1 MKTMS
6 KILTAAI
13 VLLFANNSFAQSE
26 ASANG
31 TATATIIAPISIA
44 AKGAG
49 LQFGNIAIHASNS
62 GTVTVPLT
70 GTRTSDGGVT
80 LPGVTGAV
88 SPAEFEVTGDFSRSF
103 MVTLPET
110 AELTIVGGGTAKM
123 VVNNFVCTYGTA
135 LVTSSTLDGSG
146 KATFFVGARLNVTG
160 GQDQGNY
167 TGTFP
172 VIVDYN

>member
-1 MKTMS
+1 MS
-6 KILTAAI
+6 KILTAAF

-26 ASANG
+26 ASTNG

-62 GTVTVPLT
+62 GTVTVPLS
-70 GTRTSDGGVT
+70 GARTFTGGVT
-80 LPGVTGAV
+80 LPASTGDVA
-88 SPAEFEVTGDFSRSF
+88 PAEFEVTGDVSRTF
-103 MVTLPET
+103 IVTLPASAT
-110 AELTIVGGGTAKM
+110 LTITGGGTATM
-123 VVNNFVCTYGTA
+123 TVDNFVCTYGST
-135 LVTSSTLDGSG
+135 LVTDSQLSSAG
-146 KATFFVGARLNVTG
+146 KATFFVGARLLVNG
-160 GQDQGNY
+160 GQDQGEY